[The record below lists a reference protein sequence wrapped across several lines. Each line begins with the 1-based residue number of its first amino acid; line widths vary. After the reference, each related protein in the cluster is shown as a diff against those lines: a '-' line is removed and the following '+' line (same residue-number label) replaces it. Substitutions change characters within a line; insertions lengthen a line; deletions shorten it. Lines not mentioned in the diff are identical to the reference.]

1 MTDSSPRLI
10 LASTSTYRQ
19 SLLARLALPFET
31 VAPSVDESPLA
42 GESPADLAAR
52 LARAKAG
59 CVSVAHPGVTVIGS
73 DQVAELQGEPL
84 GKPGTVSRAVEQLR
98 RCSAS
103 TVRFLTAVTLV
114 GPDGS
119 LWHHT
124 DTTLVHFRALEE
136 SEIQRYVQRESP
148 LDCAGS
154 FKAEGLGISLFQ
166 SIDSRDPTGLTG
178 LPLIW
183 VAQRLRALG
192 FSVP

>member
-1 MTDSSPRLI
+1 MTDPSPRLI
-10 LASTSTYRQ
+10 LASTSPYRR

-42 GESPADLAAR
+42 GESPVALAAR
-52 LARAKAG
+52 LAQAKAG
-59 CVSVAHPGVTVIGS
+59 CVSVAHPGATVIGS
-73 DQVAELQGEPL
+73 DQVAELDGEPL
-84 GKPGTVSRAVEQLR
+84 GKPGTVARAIEQLR
-98 RCSAS
+98 LCSAR

-124 DTTLVHFRALEE
+124 DTTLVHVRTLEE
-136 SEIQRYVQRESP
+136 SEIRRYVQRESP

-166 SIDSRDPTGLTG
+166 SVDSQDPTGLTG